1 MRPARGLGLATDGIT
16 FPLNYPEAWAWFK
29 RAEAQGLKLP
39 ALEARRVGKRLT
51 PEQQEQASRVL
62 EAALRDAAQRRTRT
76 RGLLDSLLAPAAPSK

>member
-1 MRPARGLGLATDGIT
+1 LRPAGGLGLATDGIT

-29 RAEAQGLKLP
+29 RAETQGLKLP

-62 EAALRDAAQRRTRT
+62 EAALRQAAESRNRT
-76 RGLLDSLLAPAAPSK
+76 RGILDPLFVPSAPSK